1 MMTSDERAP
10 ARPRSAVV
18 MVIDDDAEMR
28 AMLRDFLMSEG
39 FRVRE
44 APTGDRVID
53 SLEAEEPAAVVL
65 DKEMPGVNGLD
76 LLAYVHHRRP
86 AIPVILIT
94 AFGGPEV
101 EAEALRRGATRYIEK
116 PFRVGALLEAVR
128 AAVERGPERPPSVAG
143 RP

>member
-1 MMTSDERAP
+1 M
-10 ARPRSAVV
+10 V

-39 FRVRE
+39 FRVHE

-53 SLEAEEPAAVVL
+53 SIETERPAAVVL

-76 LLAYVHHRRP
+76 LLSYVHRRSP
-86 AIPVILIT
+86 AIPVIVIT

-101 EAEALRRGATRYIEK
+101 RAEALRRGAAHYIEK

-128 AAVERGPERPPSVAG
+128 DAVERGIEPSPPPAAPRS
-143 RP
+143 